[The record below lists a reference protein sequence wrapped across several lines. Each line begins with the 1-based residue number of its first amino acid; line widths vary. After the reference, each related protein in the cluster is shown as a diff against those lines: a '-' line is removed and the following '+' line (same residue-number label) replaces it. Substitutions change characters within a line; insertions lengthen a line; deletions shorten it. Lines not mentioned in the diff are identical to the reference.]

1 MGLFDSNKALSA
13 RCVGISN
20 EGCGVVRIEEKGAKE
35 EGMKVFVH
43 DMLPGEK
50 GRIRIT
56 ERKNNMTYGVKT
68 GKIESSKNRCEPMC
82 PEFPR
87 CGGCQ
92 IQHATYESQLQMKES
107 MVRNC
112 LVRMGHFPE
121 NEIRACM
128 EKILPSREQFYYR
141 NQMQY
146 LQNDCTRNWISLNGI
161 NGMKFT
167 STNGSSI
174 FLPAAGWYIDTELD
188 SQGYVG
194 EYWTSNN
201 VSNNVND
208 ARSFSI
214 NDSGVYI
221 STDGR
226 VQGLSVR
233 PIAK

>member
-1 MGLFDSNKALSA
+1 
-13 RCVGISN
+13 
-20 EGCGVVRIEEKGAKE
+20 
-35 EGMKVFVH
+35 
-43 DMLPGEK
+43 
-50 GRIRIT
+50 
-56 ERKNNMTYGVKT
+56 
-68 GKIESSKNRCEPMC
+68 
-82 PEFPR
+82 
-87 CGGCQ
+87 
-92 IQHATYESQLQMKES
+92 
-107 MVRNC
+107 
-112 LVRMGHFPE
+112 
-121 NEIRACM
+121 
-128 EKILPSREQFYYR
+128 
-141 NQMQY
+141 
-146 LQNDCTRNWISLNGI
+146 
-161 NGMKFT
+161 MKFT